1 MPKSDR
7 TPDPLPSKEQVLA
20 AIERAER
27 HRRKLDDPVVY
38 RGKPDQPGVLFATVK
53 EHLGLARGGWTT
65 IQLRPT
71 WKALEAA
78 GLIEQF
84 RASSLTLWRLTTAG
98 QKHLD
103 AARKAGKVGAL
114 PESPQHR
121 HWRQARQ
128 IATVHIS
135 EFREHLRRL
144 LADATGLLDAHD
156 PANSD
161 TWHALGRRLEFACEA
176 LASAS
181 YCLYEWPEPDDS
193 RADLTPHGKGDR
205 RTPQHYVKA

>member
-1 MPKSDR
+1 MGSR
-7 TPDPLPSKEQVLA
+7 SFWGLL
-20 AIERAER
+20 
-27 HRRKLDDPVVY
+27 L
-38 RGKPDQPGVLFATVK
+38 VLFRRV
-53 EHLGLARGGWTT
+53 L
-65 IQLRPT
+65 P
-71 WKALEAA
+71 
-78 GLIEQF
+78 LIEQF
-84 RASSLTLWRLTTAG
+84 RARSLTLWRLTNPG

-103 AARKAGKVGAL
+103 AARKAGKVGTL

-128 IATVHIS
+128 VATAHIS
-135 EFREHLRRL
+135 EFREHLRKL

-161 TWHALGRRLEFACEA
+161 TWHALGRRMEFACEA

-181 YCLYEWPEPDDS
+181 YCLQEWPEPDDS
-193 RADLTPHGKGDR
+193 RADCTPHGKGDR